1 MAQLNKLIVR
11 ILSGHSDNNI
21 EFSDLTKL
29 LRNFNFSYRIK
40 GSHHIFCKEDVDEI
54 INIQS
59 LGSKAKSY
67 QVKQVRNILLKYK
80 MIQDER

>member
-29 LRNFNFSYRIK
+29 LRNFNFS
-40 GSHHIFCKEDVDEI
+40 
-54 INIQS
+54 
-59 LGSKAKSY
+59 
-67 QVKQVRNILLKYK
+67 
-80 MIQDER
+80 